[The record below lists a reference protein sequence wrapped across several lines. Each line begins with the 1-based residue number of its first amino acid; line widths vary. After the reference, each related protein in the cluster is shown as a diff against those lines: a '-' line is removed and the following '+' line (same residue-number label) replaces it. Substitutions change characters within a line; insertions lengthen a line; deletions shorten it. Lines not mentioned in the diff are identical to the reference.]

1 MSDAKKMNFIQQ
13 EMLVLVNEH
22 DEAVGTMEKMEVHR
36 KALLHRAFSVFLF
49 NSAGDMLL
57 QQRALSKYHS
67 GGLWTNTCCSHPYPH
82 ETPMEAGKRRTREE
96 LGIGVELR
104 PAFSFIY
111 KAALDN
117 ELTEHEFDHVL
128 VGRYDGVVLPNADEV
143 MNYRFQ
149 SLDSLRESLSAE
161 PSHYTAWFKIAFPL
175 LEDYLHNNN
184 VV

>member
-1 MSDAKKMNFIQQ
+1 MNAIQQ

-49 NSAGDMLL
+49 NSAGEMLL

-67 GGLWTNTCCSHPYPH
+67 GGLWTNTCCSHPHPH

-96 LGIGVELR
+96 LGIDVELR

-111 KAALDN
+111 KAELDN
-117 ELTEHEFDHVL
+117 ELTEHELDHVL
-128 VGRYDGVVLPNADEV
+128 VGRYDGDIFPNPEEV
-143 MNYRFQ
+143 MDYCFQ
-149 SLDSLRESLSAE
+149 SLDTLRENLSAE
-161 PSHYTAWFKIAFPL
+161 PSSYTAWFKIAFPL
-175 LEDYLHNNN
+175 LEDYLRNNN
-184 VV
+184 LV